1 MSFSIHNDGR
11 VALSVVMATWNNA
24 RRLRVTLEALTA
36 CSVPAGIRWELV
48 LVANNCDD
56 DTAVVAR
63 SFGDRLPIVYL
74 EESRQGLSH
83 ARNTGVRAARGSLIV
98 FTDDDVTPCPEWMT
112 VYWRAYTE
120 RPEGYYFGGR
130 LIPEFEDAPPA
141 PELAPFASL
150 PVTGLDC
157 GREPRVLREDERF
170 LGANWACPGDALRRV
185 GEFDPRL
192 GLDASLG
199 RRRVGEEWDVM
210 DRLRAAGV
218 MPWYLPTSVVGHFV
232 PAHKCRLGYIAEG
245 WEAHGH
251 YSALRSAHVTPFLH
265 RRAHLRPIVME
276 RSATVG
282 GVPWRAFWAAAR
294 FGARFMLASAMRSTD
309 HAAYLSWRFA
319 LGAIRGHR
327 ERRSERLGL
336 RGA

>member
-199 RRRVGEEWDVM
+199 RHGSATGCRRHALVSADVG
-210 DRLRAAGV
+210 RRPFRSGAQ
-218 MPWYLPTSVVGHFV
+218 V
-232 PAHKCRLGYIAEG
+232 PPG
-245 WEAHGH
+245 
-251 YSALRSAHVTPFLH
+251 LH
-265 RRAHLRPIVME
+265 RRGLGSARPLFRLEVRARHAVPAPARPPSPDRHGAE
-276 RSATVG
+276 RDG
-282 GVPWRAFWAAAR
+282 G
-294 FGARFMLASAMRSTD
+294 
-309 HAAYLSWRFA
+309 
-319 LGAIRGHR
+319 
-327 ERRSERLGL
+327 
-336 RGA
+336 RGAVACLLGRCAVRRPLHACERDALH